1 MERAWPG
8 WNWEAG
14 EWGGTQLQVVAGAGE
29 GCCRPCGEFLFQ
41 AGSSGGPLPGPR
53 LILEEPLPLWAE
65 WARQRRGAR
74 GQAATVQ
81 VLRAAWSQGLLD
93 LAGWFT
99 CTLEGLPPSLSL
111 WVPGA
116 EAQACKPTP
125 PGGTPALGL
134 GASGEQSLR
143 VRSEL
148 PA

>member
-65 WARQRRGAR
+65 WARQRQG
-74 GQAATVQ
+74 GPGSGCN
-81 VLRAAWSQGLLD
+81 RAGPQGSV
-93 LAGWFT
+93 
-99 CTLEGLPPSLSL
+99 EP
-111 WVPGA
+111 
-116 EAQACKPTP
+116 
-125 PGGTPALGL
+125 
-134 GASGEQSLR
+134 GASGPRGL
-143 VRSEL
+143 VHL
-148 PA
+148 HP